1 MKHCIC
7 IKLIYTKEMTHVV
20 KIIGEEGVSGL
31 KQDLHQD
38 MVQKDAWGVQNKLAK
53 DLNPTEML
61 WVDQAV
67 HARKLTGSWQPI
79 WERLLQGPSSP
90 PDHFLHISP
99 LTHTTKMPNLFCFV
113 LFLNKGSFSKVS
125 CKSSVS
131 FNCTVQLVVTVVN
144 AMARFV
150 LWIQASNWWWH

>member
-1 MKHCIC
+1 
-7 IKLIYTKEMTHVV
+7 MTHVV
-20 KIIGEEGVSGL
+20 KIIGEGVSGL

-113 LFLNKGSFSKVS
+113 FK
-125 CKSSVS
+125 
-131 FNCTVQLVVTVVN
+131 
-144 AMARFV
+144 
-150 LWIQASNWWWH
+150 

>member
-61 WVDQAV
+61 WVNQAV
-67 HARKLTGSWQPI
+67 HARKLTTVAHLAELAAHMRKTCRG
-79 WERLLQGPSSP
+79 

-131 FNCTVQLVVTVVN
+131 CNSTVQLVVTVVN

-150 LWIQASNWWWH
+150 QVSNWWWH